1 MKKENVKEV
10 ELLKPY
16 RILYL
21 LISVTVMVVN
31 AGLASYFL
39 ILGETDEYVVLN
51 SEYRIILFVLLF
63 ASLVLIPLSVV
74 LMFLE
79 KNKWS
84 FWTSLVSALVITYVG
99 FFLLGRESEI
109 PFKTVALYQGTSLL
123 LPLYSGIYWASYKKR
138 LKQSGKVIFAKTE
151 KQTEEKM
158 PSILD

>member
-21 LISVTVMVVN
+21 LLSVTVMVVN

-39 ILGETDEYVVLN
+39 ILGETDEYFVLN
-51 SEYRIILFVLLF
+51 TEYRIILFVLLF
-63 ASLVLIPLSVV
+63 VSLGLIPLSVI
-74 LMFLE
+74 LMFLG

-84 FWTSLVSALVITYVG
+84 FWSVLLSALTITYVG
-99 FFLLGRESEI
+99 FFLLARENEI

-123 LPLYSGIYWASYKKR
+123 LPLYCGIYWSSYKKR
-138 LKQSGKVIFAKTE
+138 LKQSGRVVFAKTE
-151 KQTEEKM
+151 KQTEEKA